1 MNTVEVYKKLPGKNC
16 GQCPEKTCM
25 AFALSLVKGGTEA
38 ENCPYLEAAVAEELK
53 TVRGTDWR
61 EGLISNLG
69 EEVSRLDFSLC
80 AGGIGAELVDGS
92 MKIRCL
98 GMDFL
103 VGPTGDISTRG
114 YINPWI
120 KILLLHY
127 IRTGGR
133 GEPAGRWVSFS
144 ELKAGLVKA
153 SSFHRDCEEPLRE
166 LLDRDLTGTGAV
178 LSRLGA
184 EETVSESADHAWRLR
199 ALPKVPVL
207 ILYWKEEDDLDVTG
221 SSMCR
226 VLFDSSADRFLDV
239 ESLIFLIEG
248 LANIIGHALTR

>member
-1 MNTVEVYKKLPGKNC
+1 MMNTVDVYKKLPGKNC

-25 AFALSLVKGGTEA
+25 AFALSIVKGGTDV
-38 ENCPYLEAAVAEELK
+38 ENCPYLETAVAEEL
-53 TVRGTDWR
+53 RGAKGVDWR
-61 EGLISNLG
+61 EGLISSLK
-69 EEVSRLDFSLC
+69 EEVSRLDFSHC
-80 AGGIGAELVDGS
+80 AAGTGAELVDGS
-92 MKIRCL
+92 MKISCL

-103 VGPTGDISTRG
+103 VSPEGDITTRG

-133 GEPAGRWVSFS
+133 GEPSGRWVSFS

-166 LLDRDLTGTGAV
+166 LLDRDITRTGAM

-184 EETVSESADHAWRLR
+184 EETVSESADYAWRLL
-199 ALPKVPVL
+199 ALPKIPVL
-207 ILYWKEEDDLDVTG
+207 ILYWKEEELDVTG
-221 SSMCR
+221 SSTCR
-226 VLFDSSADRFLDV
+226 ILFDSSADRFLDV
-239 ESLIFLIEG
+239 ESLIFLLEG
-248 LANIIGHALTR
+248 LGNIISHAFSR

>member
-1 MNTVEVYKKLPGKNC
+1 MNTVDVYKKLPGKNC
-16 GQCPEKTCM
+16 GECPAKTCM
-25 AFALSLVKGGTEA
+25 AFALSLVKGGTDVG
-38 ENCPYLEAAVAEELK
+38 NCPYLEAAVAEEL
-53 TVRGTDWR
+53 RGAKGADWR
-61 EGLISNLG
+61 ESLIASLR
-69 EEVSRLDFSLC
+69 EEVSRLDFPLC
-80 AGGIGAELVDGS
+80 ADGIGAVLVDGS
-92 MKIRCL
+92 MKISCL

-103 VGPTGDISTRG
+103 VSPEGEITTRG

-133 GEPAGRWVSFS
+133 GEPAGKWVSFS

-166 LLDRDLTGTGAV
+166 LLDHDMAGTGAM

-184 EETVSESADHAWRLR
+184 EETVSESADHAWRLQ

-207 ILYWKEEDDLDVTG
+207 ILYWKEDKDLDVMG

-226 VLFDSSADRFLDV
+226 ILFDGSADRFLDV
-239 ESLIFLIEG
+239 ESLIFLLEG
-248 LANIIGHALTR
+248 LANIISHALTR

>member
-1 MNTVEVYKKLPGKNC
+1 MNTIEVYKKLPGKNC

-25 AFALSLVKGGTEA
+25 AFALSLVKGGTDVG
-38 ENCPYLEAAVAEELK
+38 NCPYLEAAVAEEL
-53 TVRGTDWR
+53 RGAKGVDWR
-61 EGLISNLG
+61 ESLISNLK
-69 EEVSRLDFSLC
+69 EEVSRLDFPLC

-92 MKIRCL
+92 MKISCL

-103 VGPTGDISTRG
+103 VSPEGDITTRG

-133 GEPAGRWVSFS
+133 GEPSGRWVSFS
-144 ELKAGLVKA
+144 ELKAGRVKA
-153 SSFHRDCEEPLRE
+153 SSFNRDCEEPLRE
-166 LLDRDLTGTGAV
+166 LLDHDIARTGAM

-184 EETVSESADHAWRLR
+184 EETVSESADHAWRLQ

-207 ILYWKEEDDLDVTG
+207 ILYWKEDKDLDVMG

-226 VLFDSSADRFLDV
+226 ILFDGSADRFLDV
-239 ESLIFLIEG
+239 ESLIFLLEG
-248 LANIIGHALTR
+248 LANIISHALNR